1 MTFVDIK
8 PVDYN
13 LKTVQSLYRQEVLND
28 NRFPV
33 LSGSISRSGRYRNQE
48 DNTKFCIKVYC
59 KTCISRISS
68 VGKHKIKH
76 AYTVMIRK

>member
-1 MTFVDIK
+1 MAFVDIK

-33 LSGSISRSGRYRNQE
+33 LSGSISMLIWKALKTGRY
-48 DNTKFCIKVYC
+48 DTKFCIKVYC
-59 KTCISRISS
+59 KTCISNISP
-68 VGKHKIKH
+68 VEKH
-76 AYTVMIRK
+76 

>member
-1 MTFVDIK
+1 MAFVDIK

-33 LSGSISRSGRYRNQE
+33 LSGSISMLIWKALKTGRY
-48 DNTKFCIKVYC
+48 DT
-59 KTCISRISS
+59 
-68 VGKHKIKH
+68 
-76 AYTVMIRK
+76 

>member
-33 LSGSISRSGRYRNQE
+33 LSGIISRSGRYRNQE

-59 KTCISRISS
+59 KR
-68 VGKHKIKH
+68 VFQGYLQLRNIKSNMR
-76 AYTVMIRK
+76 TL

>member
-68 VGKHKIKH
+68 VEKHKIKQ

>member
-33 LSGSISRSGRYRNQE
+33 LSGSIDLEGTE
-48 DNTKFCIKVYC
+48 
-59 KTCISRISS
+59 
-68 VGKHKIKH
+68 
-76 AYTVMIRK
+76 IRKIIRNFASKCTVRHVFQGYLQLRNIKSNMRTL

>member
-48 DNTKFCIKVYC
+48 DNMKFCIKVYC
-59 KTCISRISS
+59 KR
-68 VGKHKIKH
+68 VFQGYLHLRNIKSNMR
-76 AYTVMIRK
+76 TL

>member
-33 LSGSISRSGRYRNQE
+33 LSGKYKQIWKVQKSGR
-48 DNTKFCIKVYC
+48 
-59 KTCISRISS
+59 
-68 VGKHKIKH
+68 
-76 AYTVMIRK
+76 

>member
-1 MTFVDIK
+1 MMASVDIK

-33 LSGSISRSGRYRNQE
+33 LSGSIRRSERHWKQE
-48 DNTKFCIKVYC
+48 DIIQSFASKCTLI
-59 KTCISRISS
+59 
-68 VGKHKIKH
+68 
-76 AYTVMIRK
+76 

>member
-59 KTCISRISS
+59 NS
-68 VGKHKIKH
+68 VRHVFQGYLQLRNIKSNMR
-76 AYTVMIRK
+76 TL